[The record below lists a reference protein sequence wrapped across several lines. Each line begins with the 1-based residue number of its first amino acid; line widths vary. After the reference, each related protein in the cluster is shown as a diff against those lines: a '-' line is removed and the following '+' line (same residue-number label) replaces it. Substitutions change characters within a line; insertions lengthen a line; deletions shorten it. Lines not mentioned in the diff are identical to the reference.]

1 MRKRAL
7 KLHAKDNCVVALN
20 DITSGDIV
28 WWDEGEMVACS
39 SVTLGHK
46 LACEA
51 LNNGD
56 SILKYGAIIGYATRD
71 IAMGEHVHSH
81 NLASNAI
88 AIFHHDDAGYQPEEK
103 A

>member
-1 MRKRAL
+1 MGL
-7 KLHAKDNCVVALN
+7 GGWMEGVEGEMVVREE
-20 DITSGDIV
+20 GGGGERG
-28 WWDEGEMVACS
+28 DEGEMVACS

-56 SILKYGAIIGYATRD
+56 SILKYGAIIGHATRD

-88 AIFHHDDAGYQPEEK
+88 AIFHHDDAGYQSEEK